1 VHVHNI
7 VGQAK
12 VVKMISCP
20 RKETDRTNVVDFTK
34 IMVKCHSE
42 ASSPVVL
49 RRPLPQKDMLAAFEA
64 QTGAEALVVR
74 VLQRLGASGG
84 PRFCA

>member
-1 VHVHNI
+1 
-7 VGQAK
+7 
-12 VVKMISCP
+12 M
-20 RKETDRTNVVDFTK
+20 DRTDVVDFTK

-49 RRPLPQKDMLAAFEA
+49 RRPLPQKSLLAAFEA

-74 VLQRLGASGG
+74 DLQRLGGSGG
-84 PRFCA
+84 PRFCAWRTESSNLNTM

>member
-1 VHVHNI
+1 
-7 VGQAK
+7 
-12 VVKMISCP
+12 M
-20 RKETDRTNVVDFTK
+20 DRTDVVDFTK
-34 IMVKCHSE
+34 IVVKCHSE

-49 RRPLPQKDMLAAFEA
+49 RTPLPQKSLLVAFEA

-74 VLQRLGASGG
+74 DLERLGAYGG